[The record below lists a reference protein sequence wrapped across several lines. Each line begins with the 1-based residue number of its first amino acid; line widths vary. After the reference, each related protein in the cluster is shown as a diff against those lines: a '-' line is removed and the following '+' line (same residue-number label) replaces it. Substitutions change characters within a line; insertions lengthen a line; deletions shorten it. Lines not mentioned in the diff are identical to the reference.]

1 MINDEILNLIKKHA
15 LLFNSEI
22 HGITHWKSVERNG
35 LYLTKFT
42 GADPKVVS
50 LFAYFHDCM
59 REHDGHDVKH
69 GLWAAKFAKYSRKML
84 DVTDVQI
91 DQLYKACAGHTGG
104 RNAPDVTIATCWDA
118 DRLDLGRVGVV
129 PNSKYLFSDEAKRI
143 AQDGDFVVLI
153 K

>member
-1 MINDEILNLIKKHA
+1 MIAPEVLEVLRQESAFIT
-15 LLFNSEI
+15 SPI
-22 HGITHWKSVERNG
+22 HGAKHWQTVERNG
-35 LYLTKFT
+35 HYLANFN
-42 GADPKVVS
+42 GADKAVLS
-50 LFAYFHDCM
+50 YFAYFHDCM